1 MEIESQDQLQKQLLK
16 HDIVMSKPLGFNN
29 TYILGMKKQLSD
41 NLNINKIS
49 DLKKYPELR
58 IGFSNEFI
66 DRADGWPSLKS
77 VYGLSHTDVRGLDH
91 DIAYRGLEAE
101 SIDVIDL
108 YATDAEIEYYNI
120 TTLRDDLGYFKP
132 YNAVV
137 LFRKDLYERY
147 PDVAQNILNL
157 EDKIDEQKMIYMNSR
172 VKMEGMTESSVASD
186 FLKNTFSIKTKTA
199 DETIISRLFK
209 NTADHLILVVLSL
222 FFAIITA
229 VPLGIISYKN
239 DSLGKIV
246 LGLTG
251 IIQTVPSIALLVFMI
266 PFLGIGFL
274 PAVVALFLY
283 SLLPIV
289 RNTYSGLEDV
299 SIDVKESARAIGLPS
314 SARLKLVELPI
325 ASRSI
330 LAGIKTSAVINVGTA
345 TLAALIGAGGFGQ
358 PIFTGIRLDDIGLIL
373 QGAAPAAV
381 LALIVQGLFS
391 YLEKVVVPK
400 GLRI

>member
-1 MEIESQDQLQKQLLK
+1 M
-16 HDIVMSKPLGFNN
+16 
-29 TYILGMKKQLSD
+29 
-41 NLNINKIS
+41 
-49 DLKKYPELR
+49 
-58 IGFSNEFI
+58 
-66 DRADGWPSLKS
+66 KS

-283 SLLPIV
+283 SLLPII